1 MKTKFISLW
10 IVFLIYFFC
19 YMVIEINLGV
29 LLSIWSVALAIY
41 LLAKNKL
48 PSIKYIFIA
57 FIFAILVSISYLG
70 LNMDTTVVLTNVI
83 TSGLPT
89 FICSLA
95 VFSVMKK
102 NDDIKLIAQDKK
114 VATLIIAIA
123 IGAVLSVINYFLM
136 RGSNVIDFGVSISRF
151 LVCLNPAIYEEIV
164 DRSIFMT
171 YCLYMIGKDK
181 PTKFQQFTL
190 WFMMCFPHTLAHGYD
205 IISTILLCI
214 IFALPFAILQRKR
227 DIASAMI
234 SHGLV
239 DAVRFAI
246 FGFGL

>member
-1 MKTKFISLW
+1 MKNKFISLW
-10 IVFLIYFFC
+10 MVFLVYFFC
-19 YMVIEINLGV
+19 YMAIEINLGV

-41 LLAKNKL
+41 LLVKNKL

-57 FIFAILVSISYLG
+57 LVFAVLVSISYLG
-70 LNMDTTVVLTNVI
+70 LNMGTTVVLTNVI

-89 FICSLA
+89 LLCSLA
-95 VFSVMKK
+95 VFSVMK
-102 NDDIKLIAQDKK
+102 NSDDIKLVKK
-114 VATLIIAIA
+114 EKKLATLIIAISVGTA
-123 IGAVLSVINYFLM
+123 LSVINYFIM
-136 RGSNVIDFGVSISRF
+136 RESSVIDFGISASRF
-151 LVCLNPAIYEEIV
+151 LVCLNPAIYEEISC
-164 DRSIFMT
+164 RAIFMA
-171 YCLYMIGKDK
+171 YCLYKIGENK

-190 WFMMCFPHTLAHGYD
+190 WFMMCFPHTIAHGYD

-227 DIASAMI
+227 DIVSAMI

-239 DAVRFAI
+239 DAVRFSI